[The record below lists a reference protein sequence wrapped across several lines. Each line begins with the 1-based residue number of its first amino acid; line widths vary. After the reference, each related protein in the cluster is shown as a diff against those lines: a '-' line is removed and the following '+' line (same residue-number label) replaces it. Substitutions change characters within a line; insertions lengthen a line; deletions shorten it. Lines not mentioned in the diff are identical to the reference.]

1 MRTLTLKPFIF
12 LSITLLFLQRLAL
25 AEPPRIDYFEPM
37 QGGYDTEVVIHGA
50 NFYRSEY
57 LRVMFNGVEATFTWH
72 DGATKLTARVPASAS
87 TGPINVVTY
96 DGRANS
102 DDNFRVL
109 GKAALAPSVG
119 PPTTKVKITGTGY
132 QPYAPIDVFFDTV
145 DTALVL
151 ANASGGFEVTI
162 KVPSTASPGTHWI
175 TAVQR
180 NLMQAAQSVFTVRT
194 DWAQFHNQNAANRYN
209 PYENVLNALNVDE
222 LDIGGIGLVADPNSQ
237 FTSPAIAGGVA
248 YVGSNDSKLYA
259 FSAACGSETQTCAP
273 LWTGTTAGAI
283 LASPAVSNRVYVGS
297 SDGKLYAFNKS
308 CSTPTRTCSAVWTGN
323 TGGNINSAPAVSAG
337 VVYVGSSNGKLYAF
351 SETCRPNALKVCN
364 PLWIGDTGG
373 SNITSPV
380 VAGGSVFVGTE
391 SWPSKLQ
398 AFKVGCGKS
407 GASCSP
413 LWTGTTGYSM
423 SSSPTVAGGVVY
435 VASDDG
441 KLYAFK
447 ADCGSGGAVCSPL
460 WTSTIG
466 EPASPNSSTPAVAGG
481 EVYVGSADSRKLYAF
496 KVGCG
501 SNGASCTPLWT
512 GAIGFSSSSPAVAGG
527 VVYVGSSDGYLYA
540 FKAKCGRDGAVCS
553 PLWTGLSPI
562 SGGSSPA
569 VSDGRVYVGSQN
581 GKLYAF
587 DLSSSLFAARGKSPL
602 IGVSTRPRVE
612 DLKPDPTLKP
622 INSH

>member
-1 MRTLTLKPFIF
+1 MRTFITKPIIF
-12 LSITLLFLQRLAL
+12 LSIALLFLPRFGLAGD
-25 AEPPRIDYFEPM
+25 PPRIDWFEPL
-37 QGGYDTEVVIHGA
+37 QGAYDTEVVIRGDY
-50 NFYRSEY
+50 FYSNI
-57 LRVMFNGVEATFTWH
+57 RVMFNGVEATFSSNGQH
-72 DGATKLTARVPASAS
+72 SITARVPTSAS
-87 TGPINVVTY
+87 TGPISVVTSN
-96 DGRANS
+96 GRANS

-109 GKAALAPSVG
+109 GKAELAPSVG
-119 PPTTKVKITGTGY
+119 PATTKVKITGTGY

-162 KVPSTASPGTHWI
+162 KVPSTASPGNHWI

-194 DWAQFHNQNAANRYN
+194 DWAQFHSQNAANRYN

-222 LDIGGIGLVADPNSQ
+222 LDIGGIGLGPGPNSL
-237 FTSPAIAGGVA
+237 FTTPAIAEGMA
-248 YVGSNDSKLYA
+248 FVGSNEGKLYA
-259 FSAACGSETQTCAP
+259 FSTDCSSKEGQTCAP
-273 LWTGTTAGAI
+273 LWTGINAGPIFSSPGIGSKVYVGSGDGKLYAFYKTCSTLSKTCGAKWTGNTGGSI
-283 LASPAVSNRVYVGS
+283 SSSPAVLAQKVYVGS
-297 SDGKLYAFNKS
+297 SD
-308 CSTPTRTCSAVWTGN
+308 
-323 TGGNINSAPAVSAG
+323 
-337 VVYVGSSNGKLYAF
+337 GKLYAF
-351 SETCRPNALKVCN
+351 SETCRPNALKVCS
-364 PLWIGDTGG
+364 PLWVGDTGLP
-373 SNITSPV
+373 ITSSPA
-380 VAGGSVFVGTE
+380 VAGGMVYVGSE
-391 SWPSKLQ
+391 NGKLY
-398 AFKVGCGKS
+398 AFQVGCGTN

-413 LWTGTTGYSM
+413 LWTGATGFSIR
-423 SSSPTVAGGVVY
+423 SSPAVAGGVVY

-447 ADCGSGGAVCSPL
+447 ADCGSGGATCTPL
-460 WTSTIG
+460 WTGTLG
-466 EPASPNSSTPAVAGG
+466 MPGMPNTSSPAVAGG
-481 EVYVGSADSRKLYAF
+481 EVYVGSADSGKLYAF

-501 SNGASCTPLWT
+501 SNGASCTPLWA

-602 IGVSTRPRVE
+602 IGVSARPVVE
-612 DLKPDPTLKP
+612 DLKPDPTLTP